1 MNIIQP
7 EQGDTAYKE
16 NTVTAKK
23 LLSKSE
29 VEVVR
34 VEMTPGSSLPVHSTP
49 VEVFFFIIEGHGEVE
64 IGEEREAVTAGAL
77 VESPKNVPHGL
88 HNTSDSSLKILAVKT
103 PKP

>member
-7 EQGDTAYKE
+7 EQGDTAYAE
-16 NTVTAKK
+16 NAVTAKK

-34 VEMTPGSSLPVHSTP
+34 VELTLGSSLPMHSTP
-49 VEVFFFIIEGHGEVE
+49 VDVFFFIIEGHGEVE
-64 IGEEREAVTAGAL
+64 IGEEREAVTAGTL
-77 VESPKNVPHGL
+77 VESPKNIPHGL
-88 HNTSDSSLKILAVKT
+88 HNTSDGSLKILVVKT

>member
-1 MNIIQP
+1 MNIVKT
-7 EQGDTAYKE
+7 EQGDTAYEK
-16 NTVTAKK
+16 NAVTAKK

-34 VEMTPGSSLPVHSTP
+34 VELEPGSSLPVHSTP
-49 VEVFFFIIEGHGEVE
+49 VEVFFFIIEGRGEIE
-64 IGEEREAVTAGAL
+64 IGEEREPVTAGTL

-88 HNTSDSSLKILAVKT
+88 HNTSENFLRILVVKT

>member
-7 EQGDTAYKE
+7 EQGDTAYEK
-16 NTVTAKK
+16 NAVTAKK

-34 VEMTPGSSLPVHSTP
+34 VELAPGSSLPVHSTP
-49 VEVFFFIIEGHGEVE
+49 VDVFFFIIEGHGEVE

-77 VESPKNVPHGL
+77 VESPKNIPHGL
-88 HNTSDSSLKILAVKT
+88 HNTSDSSLKILVVKT